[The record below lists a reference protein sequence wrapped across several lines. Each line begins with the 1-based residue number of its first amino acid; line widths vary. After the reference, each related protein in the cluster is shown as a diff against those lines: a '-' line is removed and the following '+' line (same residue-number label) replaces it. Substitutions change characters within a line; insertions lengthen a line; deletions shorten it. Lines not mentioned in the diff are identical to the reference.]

1 MIVIVMNL
9 VIVMMVLLAVVILV
23 GIVIGDDNVD
33 IGDSVTG
40 LLLLEMLAVV
50 VLVWS
55 MPVGNGGIG
64 DDGAD
69 VGGSLVGLVVI
80 THVVMS
86 MMLVL
91 LIA

>member
-1 MIVIVMNL
+1 MVML
-9 VIVMMVLLAVVILV
+9 
-23 GIVIGDDNVD
+23 
-33 IGDSVTG
+33 VTG

-55 MPVGNGGIG
+55 MAVGYGGIG

-69 VGGSLVGLVVI
+69 VGGSVVGLVVI
-80 THVVMS
+80 MHVVMS

-91 LIA
+91 LIP